1 LLIAVEYYLFLN
13 YILLKVAQNKLVRDK
28 SYSYIMKL
36 KDTQKHILFLL
47 AIGCV
52 TTFAMVLIEYLLIRF
67 VFDNQLVINEKYD
80 VCSYSLYIITAFF
93 VALIFACF
101 GYVIYKLSK
110 RNSFLD
116 YSLFFRDKGFREI
129 FEESPFGIAIVDSD
143 TGIINDAN
151 MKYLEI
157 AGFTKEDIGKKS
169 CFSKLNA
176 EDLEQF
182 LAYKKQLVASNQKS
196 LKLTQRYQGND
207 GKLVWVNASVS
218 ILDSKSKKK
227 GQCILTIEDI
237 SANKYTEDALI
248 TSENELKKMFSVM
261 REVIFVLDSN
271 GKYVKIAPT
280 NPSLLYKSADILLGK
295 SIADF
300 FSEEKTAFFINQI
313 QLCLNQDKTFH
324 IEYDMEI
331 DGKRIFFEGSV
342 TPLTSD
348 SALWV
353 ARDITEIRKIQEEL
367 KVKEK
372 NTMLFNFSAQLPG
385 AMYQFRY
392 FPDGHFVF
400 PFVSEGAE
408 ELSGL
413 TLDEIKNDAM
423 KAFNLVHEED
433 FPILIQSI
441 ENSMANIGDWALEFK
456 INHPKKG
463 VRWIRGNSK
472 SERLADNSVLWHG
485 YFADITN
492 SKFAEEALRISKDK
506 LEAVFNGSNDAI
518 MLLTRKGFFDCNPKT
533 LKMFGLAD
541 RKEFINIHPSDLS
554 PPIQPDGQN
563 SLVKA
568 NQMIEIAFEKGSNR
582 FEWIHQRKNGEIFPA
597 EILLSAFNYGNE
609 KVLQA
614 TVHDITERK
623 KAERKIRENE
633 ALLTG
638 ILQTLPVAVF
648 AKHIKNNFSFS
659 LWNKKAEEIFGISA
673 SECIGK
679 TDYDLFPVKDA
690 DWYRK
695 NDIDATIKDEIIDI
709 AEEVVESG
717 SGKKVIVHTRKIV
730 VKDLKGEPYL
740 LLGVSEDITEQKESE
755 EKIRKSEE
763 KYRSVVENAVDII
776 IIINEK
782 HEIQFVNHVREGYN
796 QNSVMGT
803 SIYKF
808 MPDEYESLVRL
819 KVKNVFETKQAQ
831 HYETK
836 GKNTNGD
843 YSWYSVNAGP
853 IFSGEDVIGVTLI
866 IRDIT
871 ESKEAEEKTKNSL
884 KEKEVLLKE
893 VHHRVKN
900 NLQIILSI
908 LNLQYSN
915 VSDKKILNLLRDIR
929 SRIKAMSFV
938 HELLYQANDFS
949 KINFSEYIGSISTN
963 LVYSYSQEKEIG
975 LKLDVGNVFLDLDRA
990 IPCGLIINELLT
1002 NALKYAFVSKDEGE
1016 VRIVLKQNGNE
1027 ICLIVSDNGVGFPS
1041 TIDFRNTE
1049 SLGMQL
1055 VVTLVQQLRGEIVL
1069 DNSSGAHYTITFNTP
1084 S

>member
-1 LLIAVEYYLFLN
+1 
-13 YILLKVAQNKLVRDK
+13 
-28 SYSYIMKL
+28 MKL

-47 AIGCV
+47 IIGFV
-52 TTFAMVLIEYLLIRF
+52 TTCAMVSVEYFLIRF
-67 VFDNQLVINEKYD
+67 VFDNQVIRNENNTIG
-80 VCSYSLYIITAFF
+80 SYLLYIVTALF
-93 VALIFACF
+93 VAAIFALF
-101 GYVIYKLSK
+101 GYFINKLSK
-110 RNSFLD
+110 KNEFFHH
-116 YSLFFRDKGFREI
+116 SLFFRDQRFREA
-129 FEESPFGIAIVDSD
+129 FEEAPLGIAIVDSD
-143 TGIINDAN
+143 TGIIVDAN
-151 MKYLEI
+151 LKYLEI
-157 AGFTKEDIGKKS
+157 LGFIPNDIGKKDW
-169 CFSKLNA
+169 FFGLHPDDLQKFVLVKQKLSV
-176 EDLEQF
+176 Q
-182 LAYKKQLVASNQKS
+182 KQKS
-196 LKLTQRYQGND
+196 SKFTQRYQKADN
-207 GKLVWVNASVS
+207 KWVWVNVSVS
-218 ILDSKSKKK
+218 VLETKLENRTY
-227 GQCILTIEDI
+227 CILTIEDI
-237 SANKYTEDALI
+237 TASKQIEDALI

-261 REVIFVLDSN
+261 QEVIFVFDVN

-280 NPSLLYKSADILLGK
+280 NPSLLYKAADVLLGK
-295 SIADF
+295 SVSDF

-331 DGKRIFFEGSV
+331 EGKHVFFEGSV

-348 SALWV
+348 SVLWV

-392 FPDGHFVF
+392 FPDGHFFF
-400 PFVSEGAE
+400 PFVSDGAA

-413 TLDEIKNDAM
+413 SLDEIKEDAM
-423 KAFNLVHEED
+423 KVFNLVHEED

-441 ENSMANIGDWALEFK
+441 ENSMVNIGDWALEFK

-485 YFADITN
+485 YFTDITN

-518 MLLTRKGFFDCNPKT
+518 MLLTREGFFDCNPKT
-533 LKMFGLAD
+533 LEMFGFTD

-554 PPIQPDGQN
+554 PSIQPNGNDSFSMSQ
-563 SLVKA
+563 
-568 NQMIEIAFEKGSNR
+568 QMIEIAFEKSAHR
-582 FEWIHQRKNGEIFPA
+582 FEWIHQRKNGEFFPA
-597 EILLSAFNYGNE
+597 EVLLSAFNYGNE
-609 KVLQA
+609 RVLQA

-623 KAERKIRENE
+623 KSEIKIRENE

-659 LWNKKAEEIFGISA
+659 LWNKKAEEIFGLSA

-695 NDIDATIKDEIIDI
+695 NDVEAIEKDEIIDVP
-709 AEEVVESG
+709 EESVDTA
-717 SGKKVIVHTRKIV
+717 SGKTMIVHTRKIV

-796 QNSVMGT
+796 QNGVMGM

-819 KVKNVFETKQAQ
+819 KIKNVFETKHAQ

-1084 S
+1084 D